1 MQLERCDKGHIFNIT
16 KDKTCPYCIL
26 SKEENKFN
34 IENEED
40 IKTLVY
46 IEENIDP
53 VVAWLVCIEGI
64 ERGKDYK
71 LKNGRNF
78 VGSSPD
84 MDVCILGD
92 EKIEKENHF
101 SISYN
106 SKQRNFV
113 ISPGSSGNIVYVD
126 KKALYE
132 TKTIENF
139 SLIEIY
145 DTKLVLVQFCGDNF
159 SWENNE

>member
-1 MQLERCDKGHIFNIT
+1 MQLERCEKGHIFNVL

-26 SKEENKFN
+26 SKEENKYDM
-34 IENEED
+34 END
-40 IKTLVY
+40 TVIKTLAY
-46 IEENIDP
+46 IEENVDP
-53 VVAWLVCIEGI
+53 VVAWLVCIEGA
-64 ERGKDYK
+64 ERGKEYR
-71 LKNGRNF
+71 LKDGRNF
-78 VGSSPD
+78 VGSSPN

-92 EKIEKENHF
+92 DKIAKENHF

-106 SKQRNFV
+106 NKQRIFV
-113 ISPGSSGNIVYVD
+113 ISPGSSGNIIYVD

-139 SLIEIY
+139 SLIEVC
-145 DTKLVLVQFCGDNF
+145 DTKLVLIQFCGDNF